1 MIKKENF
8 FVALM
13 CMILSMILAW
23 QLRSTYNNSKSDE
36 SKSVRM
42 EVLKDELIA
51 TKNLNEGLRSRNQEL
66 VNQIKEYEND
76 KGNYTLYEKN
86 LRGEL
91 ERARMIAG
99 LTEVEGKGIIIE
111 VDNADGE
118 VEQDDIL
125 KLLNELKASD
135 AQALSVNGERI
146 ISTSEVRKAGR
157 YIIINGKQC
166 LAPFEIKAIAPKEK
180 VENAIS
186 MIGGILEELRELYK
200 LSIDVKKVDRVVIP
214 KIKDD
219 GSSFNVDMLKK
230 VK

>member
-1 MIKKENF
+1 MSKKENF
-8 FVALM
+8 FVAVM
-13 CMILSMILAW
+13 CMILSMTLAL
-23 QLRSTYNNSKSDE
+23 QLKSTYNNSKLDKST
-36 SKSVRM
+36 SVRM
-42 EVLKDELIA
+42 EVLKDELLA
-51 TKNLNEGLRSRNQEL
+51 TKNLNEGLRSRNEEL

-86 LRGEL
+86 LKMEL

-99 LTEVEGKGIIIE
+99 LVDVEGKGIVIKI
-111 VDNADGE
+111 DNSDGE

-125 KLLNELKASD
+125 RLLNELKACD
-135 AQALSVNGERI
+135 AQAMSVNGERI

-157 YIIINGKQC
+157 KQF
-166 LAPFEIKAIAPKEK
+166 LAPFEIKAIAPQDK

-200 LSIDVKKVDRVVIP
+200 LNVDVRKIDKIIIP

-219 GSSFNVDMLKK
+219 GSSFNVDMLRK
-230 VK
+230 VE

>member
-23 QLRSTYNNSKSDE
+23 QLKSTYNNSKINE
-36 SKSVRM
+36 NISVRM

-99 LTEVEGKGIIIE
+99 LTDVEGKGIIIE

-166 LAPFEIKAIAPKEK
+166 LAPFEIRAIAPKEK

>member
-1 MIKKENF
+1 MTKKENF